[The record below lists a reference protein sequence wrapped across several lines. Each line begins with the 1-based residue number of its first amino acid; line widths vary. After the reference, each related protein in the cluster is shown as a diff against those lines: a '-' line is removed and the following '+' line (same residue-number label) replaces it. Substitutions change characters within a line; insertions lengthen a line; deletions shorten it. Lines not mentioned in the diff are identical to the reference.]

1 MIKFTG
7 SNDVNLEICEA
18 AYRALPMYLNR
29 QFIKILEDLGVT
41 PESFIKHQNRAVQEL
56 AAVTRHPVSAARFL
70 DRNQSGTGAKLSSLI
85 RSLHYA
91 GFDFHDDPFLLQC
104 VKLTVRIQLRQIK
117 HKGRIPIPEAA
128 TLYGTVDETGRL
140 KEGEVYVAMRDTSG
154 KKIIREGIAA
164 ITRAP
169 ALHPGDV
176 QMVRCIHVSTGP
188 LIHLHNCI
196 VFSQHGARD
205 LASMLSGGD
214 LDGDKFN
221 IIFDP
226 TLWPKRTYQPAD
238 YPRLDPI
245 DIGRTVEASDM
256 ADFFLKFMETDV
268 LGYICNTHMQV
279 ADQKDDGTISNECVI
294 LAGMASTAV
303 DYSKTGIPVS
313 QEESRFLQI
322 SYID

>member
-1 MIKFTG
+1 M
-7 SNDVNLEICEA
+7 
-18 AYRALPMYLNR
+18 
-29 QFIKILEDLGVT
+29 
-41 PESFIKHQNRAVQEL
+41 
-56 AAVTRHPVSAARFL
+56 
-70 DRNQSGTGAKLSSLI
+70 
-85 RSLHYA
+85 
-91 GFDFHDDPFLLQC
+91 
-104 VKLTVRIQLRQIK
+104 TVRIQLRQIK

-322 SYID
+322 SCID